1 MEAAYRILMVD
12 DDRTFSVLTQE
23 YLEAKGLKVLL
34 LHNGDDGLTS
44 FRKADFDLCILDV
57 KMPMKDGFTLAG
69 ELRALRPEIPIIF
82 LTGQTEK
89 ENRIKG
95 FTVGADDYITKP
107 FSMEELFLRVSAVMR
122 RVQVQEKAKLE
133 IGPYQVGT
141 YLFDA
146 RTRELALDGKIA
158 KMSAIEA
165 SLLQLF
171 CDSPAGMIERETAL
185 RQIWDDE
192 DMLRGRSLNVYVSK
206 LRQYLKDDPAIEILN
221 VHGIGYQLVVRK

>member
-23 YLEAKGLKVLL
+23 YLEAKGLKVSL
-34 LHNGDDGLTS
+34 LHNGDDGLTT

-57 KMPMKDGFTLAG
+57 KMPLKDGFTLAG
-69 ELRALRPEIPIIF
+69 ELRSWRPEIPIIF

-89 ENRIKG
+89 EHRIKG
-95 FTVGADDYITKP
+95 FLVGADDYITKP
-107 FSMEELFLRVSAVMR
+107 FSMEELYLRVSAVMR
-122 RVQVQEKAKLE
+122 RVQVQEKAKQE
-133 IGPYQVGT
+133 IGPYRVGV
-141 YLFDA
+141 YSFDA
-146 RTRELALDGKIA
+146 RTRELALGGQTA

-165 SLLQLF
+165 RLLQLF
-171 CDSPAGMIERETAL
+171 CDSPAGMIEREAAL

-206 LRQYLKDDPAIEILN
+206 LRQYLKEDPAIEILN
-221 VHGIGYQLVVRK
+221 VHGVGYQLVVRG